1 MKKFL
6 KLKKVQATILIVV
19 AILLEIVIAFL
30 FRGKKESYAENLS
43 YACDFVSSIFVIGG
57 VVIAVWQYYLSS
69 KCENR
74 NLQIVQVQRAI
85 DLSEYYK
92 DNILKYSPCII
103 YIFEHTGIKRILDE
117 VRINDLR
124 DFDIHELERLFTTNQ
139 IEELQELQNSD
150 IFMKSVVEANDI
162 YGLNFN
168 LIAQKV
174 VTEDQEGKQVVL
186 KIDKN
191 SIVVSFMSNLINAT
205 LNNMEYFA
213 LHFKHNTADETVVY
227 QSLHKTYLE
236 LVKYLYYYIANNN
249 RSSTNKLYTNVIWL
263 FKEWRKKQA
272 DQNDERSI
280 KAESLQSHGTVIE
293 KQQGC

>member
-1 MKKFL
+1 MKNFFKS
-6 KLKKVQATILIVV
+6 KKVQAAALIIF
-19 AILLEIVIAFL
+19 AILLEIFVAF
-30 FRGKKESYAENLS
+30 FFKGKKGSYAENLS

-69 KCENR
+69 KCKNR

-92 DNILKYSPCII
+92 DNILRYSPGIM
-103 YIFEHTGIKRILDE
+103 YIFDNTGIKEILDE
-117 VRINDLR
+117 VRIDDLK
-124 DFDIHELERLFTTNQ
+124 DFDIHELENLFTPNQ
-139 IEELQELQNSD
+139 IKKLQSIQNSD
-150 IFMKSVVEANDI
+150 IFYQRVVEANDI

-168 LIAQKV
+168 LIAQQI
-174 VTEDQEGKQVVL
+174 VTENKEGKEGKEVVV

-191 SIVVSFMSNLINAT
+191 SIVISFMANLINAT

-263 FKEWRKKQA
+263 FKKWREKQI
-272 DQNDERSI
+272 DQNDVRSL
-280 KAESLQSHGTVIE
+280 KAESLQSHGTVI
-293 KQQGC
+293 KNQ

>member
-1 MKKFL
+1 M
-6 KLKKVQATILIVV
+6 LIIS
-19 AILLEIVIAFL
+19 AILLEIVVAF
-30 FRGKKESYAENLS
+30 FFKGKEGNYGENLG
-43 YACDFVSSIFVIGG
+43 YACEFVSSIFVIGG

-92 DNILKYSPCII
+92 DNILKYFPGIN
-103 YIFEHTGIKRILDE
+103 YIFDKTGIKKILDE
-117 VRINDLR
+117 VRMDDLK
-124 DFDIHELERLFTTNQ
+124 DFDVHELEKLFTPNQ
-139 IEELQELQNSD
+139 IEQLKGLQNSD
-150 IFMKSVVEANDI
+150 DFFQRVVEANDI

-168 LIAQKV
+168 LIAQQMV
-174 VTEDQEGKQVVL
+174 AESQEGKEVVIR
-186 KIDKN
+186 IDKN

-236 LVKYLYYYIANNN
+236 MVKYLYYYIANNN
-249 RSSTNKLYTNVIWL
+249 KSSTNKLYTNVIWL
-263 FKEWRKKQA
+263 FEKWRKKQNE
-272 DQNDERSI
+272 QNVERSL

-293 KQQGC
+293 K